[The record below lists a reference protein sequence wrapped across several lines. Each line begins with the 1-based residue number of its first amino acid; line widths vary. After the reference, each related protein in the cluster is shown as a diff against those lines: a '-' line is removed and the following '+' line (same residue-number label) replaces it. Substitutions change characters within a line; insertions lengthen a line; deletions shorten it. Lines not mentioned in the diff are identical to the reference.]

1 MSSIRK
7 RPERLGSGNRLRA
20 AAGAEA
26 VVAAGAAEVAP
37 EAAAAEAAEAA
48 AEAAAAA
55 GPGAFVPLAEIVSFN
70 CARHPRAWP
79 CKSSLLDLRSQ
90 IAELG

>member
-26 VVAAGAAEVAP
+26 VVAVGQAEAAP
-37 EAAAAEAAEAA
+37 EGAEAAEAA

>member
-48 AEAAAAA
+48 AEAAAAVGRGEFA
-55 GPGAFVPLAEIVSFN
+55 ASARLAHLPIPLTDADRHGWAL
-70 CARHPRAWP
+70 AR
-79 CKSSLLDLRSQ
+79 
-90 IAELG
+90 